1 MLWVIH
7 RSKFQQITANAK
19 DSIFTSV
26 QALYVPF
33 LTEVGRG
40 EASSKFCILM
50 KKSRRNLGNCIEKYM
65 NV

>member
-7 RSKFQQITANAK
+7 RSKLQRITTNAK
-19 DSIFTSV
+19 DGIFTLV
-26 QALYVPF
+26 QALHIRF

-40 EASSKFCILM
+40 KTSSKFCILM

-65 NV
+65 NI